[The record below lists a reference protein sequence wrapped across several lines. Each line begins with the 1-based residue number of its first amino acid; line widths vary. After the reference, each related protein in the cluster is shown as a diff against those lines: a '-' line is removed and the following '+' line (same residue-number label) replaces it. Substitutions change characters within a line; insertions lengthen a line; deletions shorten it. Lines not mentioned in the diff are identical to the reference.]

1 MNEFEKDLLRNV
13 FAKRF
18 GLKETLLD
26 AAKENDKLLLEA
38 IIDSLSQQS
47 GLRAKFIKD
56 NINEIIKLC

>member
-13 FAKRF
+13 FTRRF

-26 AAKENDKLLLEA
+26 AIKENDKLLLEA

-47 GLRAKFIKD
+47 GLRVKFIRD
-56 NINEIIKLC
+56 NLKEISEL

>member
-1 MNEFEKDLLRNV
+1 MNDFEKDLLRNV
-13 FAKRF
+13 FTQRF

-47 GLRAKFIKD
+47 GLRVKFIKD